1 MTNNEDAFVAVNK
14 RISEVIERLLQLEK
28 RVSWL
33 EKQQAGGDYSN
44 GLK

>member
-1 MTNNEDAFVAVNK
+1 MTSGEDAFVAANK

-28 RVSWL
+28 RVEGL
-33 EKQQAGGDYSN
+33 EKQQAGGDCSN